1 MKRFLTTAFPFVAI
15 AVALIYFTSNQTL
28 HSKETMEDKKPA
40 PAPSVPEGHQRA
52 TLAAGCYWCVEAVYQ
67 RLDGVHSVT
76 SGFIGGHVPNPSYED
91 VCTGITGHA
100 EAVQVIFN
108 PEIISYEKILDWFWR
123 LHDPTTLNRQGADV
137 GTHYRS
143 GIFFHNEEQKEIAT
157 ASRNAAQQSFPRPI
171 VTEITKAKTFYPA
184 KLSHQDYYRIV
195 GDKNPYCRGV
205 ITPKLKK
212 LKLDKVKEKPSK

>member
-1 MKRFLTTAFPFVAI
+1 VKRLFTTAIPIAAI
-15 AVALIYFTSNQTL
+15 GVCLIYFASNQNL
-28 HSKETMEDKKPA
+28 HSKETMDNKKPA
-40 PAPSVPEGHQRA
+40 AQPTIPEGHQQA
-52 TLAAGCYWCVEAVYQ
+52 SLAAGCYWCVEAVYQ

-76 SGFIGGHVPNPSYED
+76 SGFMGGHVPNPSYED
-91 VCTGITGHA
+91 VCAGITGHA
-100 EAVQVIFN
+100 ESVQVIFD
-108 PEIISYEKILDWFWR
+108 PEVISYEKILDWFWR

-143 GIFFHNEEQKEIAT
+143 AIFFHNDEQKQVAT

-171 VTEITKAKTFYPA
+171 VTEISKAKTFYHA

-195 GDKNPYCRGV
+195 GEKNPYCRSV

-212 LKLDKVKEKPSK
+212 LKLDKVPEKPSK